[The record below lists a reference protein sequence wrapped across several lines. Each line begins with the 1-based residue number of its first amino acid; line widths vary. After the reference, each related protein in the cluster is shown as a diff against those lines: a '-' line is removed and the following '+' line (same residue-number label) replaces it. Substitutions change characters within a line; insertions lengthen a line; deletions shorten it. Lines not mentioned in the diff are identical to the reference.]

1 VIEKAAAVLLVTD
14 VARQLAYYRDQ
25 LGFETS
31 AWEVNPTHYGYAE
44 RDNCLLHFACFGGA
58 TPRPNHSEAPPD
70 MFDVYVHVDDV
81 EALHAELLE
90 RGADL
95 LHGPVN
101 QEYGLREIR
110 VRDPHGYILAFGRL
124 LE

>member
-1 VIEKAAAVLLVTD
+1 MIQKHATVLLVND
-14 VARQLAYYRDQ
+14 VAATLAYYGDK

-31 AWEVNPTHYGYAE
+31 AWEVNPTLYGYAE
-44 RDNCLLHFACFGGA
+44 RDNCLLHFACFNGA
-58 TPRPNHSEAPPD
+58 TPRPNHEEAPPD
-70 MFDVYVHVDDV
+70 MFDVYVWVDDPD
-81 EALHAELLE
+81 ALHAELLE